1 VCPCFSRAR
10 IPQVTKEGLARQ
22 FKGNLM
28 PRARVTISV
37 LILHQVTRDK
47 TAHTRGGREGG
58 RVQQEREKDIMK
70 K

>member
-1 VCPCFSRAR
+1 MCPCFSGAR

-47 TAHTRGGREGG
+47 TAHTRGEGEDAG
-58 RVQQEREKDIMK
+58 GKGEGYM
-70 K
+70 